1 MAAKVLM
8 MTNFSTWIRSF
19 GAILLTLTGASAQE
33 LSLNQ
38 VIQRAL
44 ESNLGIQMSRIAPTI
59 AEAELQA
66 ADANLDFEIFAS
78 VNLQQSEQSRTF
90 SQTTGT
96 ASDQRRFQ
104 SGLRKQLSTGAT
116 VTAQTIY
123 NRRDSNAGIN
133 TQNLSQS
140 ADLLLS
146 VRQPLLRNFGN
157 AVTLARYNRALYGT
171 DAANA
176 EYMMEVLFLL
186 SDVEISYWRLATQHQ
201 NLELRKTSL
210 ELAEKLWDETRE
222 RERLGLA
229 TRVEVLQA
237 QAAQAQRQEEI
248 ISAKAAIQDAADE
261 VFRLMDELDEF
272 IEDSPTTA
280 PLPEERTDLP
290 EFADVWQTALQ
301 RSPRLRLQ
309 DASIRQLEI
318 DRLVANNSTRPQLD
332 LVLSG
337 GYLGLDDRRA
347 REAYDSAFDRDGTDW
362 SVGLEFSMPW
372 GFRAERAQ
380 LLQAEKRIERAQL
393 QDAEIRQLLLR
404 DTRRAYR
411 NVHSRMEAVEAA
423 RVTLELRQAAY
434 EQELGKYENGIATFR
449 EVLEAQNELDI
460 SQIRFLEARF
470 NRMQSEIELERVAG
484 TLPER
489 HGIILD

>member
-1 MAAKVLM
+1 MISKFL
-8 MTNFSTWIRSF
+8 TWARSLS
-19 GAILLTLTGASAQE
+19 AILLTTVFASAQE

-38 VIQRAL
+38 AIQRAL
-44 ESNLGIQMSRIAPTI
+44 ESNLGIQISRIAPTI
-59 AEAELQA
+59 AETDLKAAE
-66 ADANLDFEIFAS
+66 ADLDLEIFAS
-78 VNLQQSEQSRTF
+78 ANVRQTEQTRTF

-96 ASDQRRFQ
+96 ATDQRRFQ
-104 SGLRKQLSTGAT
+104 SGVRKQLSTGAT

-140 ADLLLS
+140 ADMILS

-176 EYMMEVLFLL
+176 EYLMEVLFLL

-201 NLELRKTSL
+201 NLEFRQTSL
-210 ELAEKLWDETRE
+210 ELADKLWEETRE

-237 QAAQAQRQEEI
+237 QAAQAQRYEEI
-248 ISAKAAIQDAADE
+248 IAAKAALQDAADE
-261 VFRLMDELDEF
+261 VYRLMDVLDEYV
-272 IEDSPTTA
+272 EDSPSTA
-280 PLPEERTDLP
+280 PLPEDRTDIP
-290 EFADVWQTALQ
+290 EFRDVWETALQ
-301 RSPRLRLQ
+301 RSPRLQMQ

-318 DRLVANNSTRPQLD
+318 DRLLANNSTRPQLD

-337 GYLGLDDRRA
+337 GYLGLDDRRS
-347 REAYDSAFDRDGTDW
+347 RYAYESAFDRDGTDW

-380 LLQAEKRIERAQL
+380 LTQAEKRIERAQL
-393 QDAEIRQLLLR
+393 QDAEIRQMLLR

-411 NVHSRMEAVEAA
+411 NVHARMEAVEAA
-423 RVTLELRQAAY
+423 RLTLELRKAAY
-434 EQELGKYENGIATFR
+434 EQELGKFENGIATFR
-449 EVLEAQNELDI
+449 DVLEAQNELDI
-460 SQIRFLEARF
+460 AHIRSLEARF
-470 NRMQSEIELERVAG
+470 NRMQSEIELERVTG